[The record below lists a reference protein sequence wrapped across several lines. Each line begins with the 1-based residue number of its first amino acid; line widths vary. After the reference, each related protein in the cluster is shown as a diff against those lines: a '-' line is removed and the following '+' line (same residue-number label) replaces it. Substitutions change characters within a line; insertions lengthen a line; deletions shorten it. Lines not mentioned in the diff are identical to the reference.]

1 MNKKSFVLK
10 QELLNFKITLP
21 LPKLDMVG
29 SRLVSNRLIFPDYIQ
44 VDIQLATFLLLSDI
58 RQLSIEEKAR
68 NYW

>member
-44 VDIQLATFLLLSDI
+44 VDIQLATFLLLSYI

>member
-1 MNKKSFVLK
+1 MNKKSFILK

-29 SRLVSNRLIFPDYIQ
+29 SILVSNRLIFPDYIQ
-44 VDIQLATFLLLSDI
+44 VDIQLTTFLLLSDI

-68 NYW
+68 NY

>member
-44 VDIQLATFLLLSDI
+44 VDIQLATFLLLSYI

-68 NYW
+68 NY